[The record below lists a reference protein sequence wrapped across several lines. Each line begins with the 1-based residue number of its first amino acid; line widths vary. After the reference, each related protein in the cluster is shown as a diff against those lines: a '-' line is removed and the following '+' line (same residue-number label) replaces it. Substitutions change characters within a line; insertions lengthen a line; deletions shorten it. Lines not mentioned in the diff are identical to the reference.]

1 MTRIALRVEQN
12 GARNERVVAETL
24 GANNQATTKRGN
36 AFVDS
41 GSTIQWQSTGGA
53 TYRVFFFDLDTGT
66 LGWWFDPA
74 DASYDSGASP
84 TGPFLEVGPGRPK
97 STTLVSGAPERIKYE
112 VRAVANNVIPLDP
125 VIIIRPMAPPPS
137 QDGSVLLAVTSA
149 VVGAAV
155 AAAATAYM
163 LSN

>member
-1 MTRIALRVEQN
+1 
-12 GARNERVVAETL
+12 
-24 GANNQATTKRGN
+24 
-36 AFVDS
+36 
-41 GSTIQWQSTGGA
+41 
-53 TYRVFFFDLDTGT
+53 VFFFDLDTGT

-84 TGPFLEVGPGRPK
+84 TGPFLEVGPGQPK
-97 STTLVSGAPERIKYE
+97 STTLVSGAPDRIKYE

-125 VIIIRPMAPPPS
+125 VIIIRPMAQLRS
-137 QDGSVLLAVTSA
+137 KDGGILLAVTSA